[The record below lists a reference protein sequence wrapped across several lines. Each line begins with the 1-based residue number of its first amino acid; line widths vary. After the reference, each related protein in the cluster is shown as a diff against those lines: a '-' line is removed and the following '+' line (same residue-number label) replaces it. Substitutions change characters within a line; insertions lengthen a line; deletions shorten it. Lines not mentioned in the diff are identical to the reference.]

1 LRYNRAHY
9 EASVVPNC
17 LKSLAIR
24 TAKIRGEWTPMIEA
38 ITKSVRSRID
48 EVQHV
53 KAIHDEEEKPQNRDD
68 EEMGDEADNN
78 DADVAAEAEDEPE
91 QPAQLLLQHTFRN
104 KWRMDLV
111 FFVFSPFFNLH
122 IFSIFSQLKS
132 RHDLVF
138 LHDSDIKY
146 EKKFLANRLS
156 VLEPMHGPP
165 KFNKTELSEELL
177 ARLVAQYHSWG
188 ARKIRKVCIMESFL

>member
-38 ITKSVRSRID
+38 ITKSVKSRID
-48 EVQHV
+48 EVES
-53 KAIHDEEEKPQNRDD
+53 IHDKHEKEEKPPNGD
-68 EEMGDEADNN
+68 EEDMGDEADNN
-78 DADVAAEAEDEPE
+78 DPDVAAEAGDEPE
-91 QPAQLLLQHTFRN
+91 QPAQHHTFRN
-104 KWRMDLV
+104 QWRMDLV

-177 ARLVAQYHSWG
+177 ARLEAQYHSWG
-188 ARKIRKVCIMESFL
+188 TRKIRKVCKMTKWNPFL